1 MNARATFLALLVL
14 AGLFI
19 IAQFPMMTPIVI
31 LFAAWR
37 AYVLL
42 NPDKMNHDTAIVLRK
57 ATQAVTVLTV
67 SFVMLLLVLMSQS
80 PIPPYVEI
88 TNLSTDY
95 IQPEHLTFNPVSG
108 LMYIMTG
115 RPSIYYGGSPQ
126 NQTLPPI
133 IQPEATPEPL
143 G

>member
-1 MNARATFLALLVL
+1 MNERATFLAVLVL

-19 IAQFPMMTPIVI
+19 IAQFPMTMPIVI

-42 NPDKMNHDTAIVLRK
+42 NPDKMNHDIAIVLRK
-57 ATQAVTVLTV
+57 ATQVVTLFMVG
-67 SFVMLLLVLMSQS
+67 FVALMLVIMSQS

-88 TNLSTDY
+88 TNLSTEY
-95 IQPEHLTFNPVSG
+95 IQPEHLAFNPVSG

-115 RPSIYYGGSPQ
+115 RPSVYYSGSPQ
-126 NQTLPPI
+126 TQMLPPM
-133 IQPEATPEPL
+133 IQPEATPESL